1 MIINHRNITK
11 GRGTLGFNPLKNIKE
26 DGNNAGIEMYGNKR
40 MIVLDCECVVDFSEN
55 CIVLCLGNL
64 YMKIRGDNLM
74 ISTFAYGQTDIT
86 GEIVTIEFER
96 V

>member
-1 MIINHRNITK
+1 MIANHRNITK
-11 GRGTLGFNPLKNIKE
+11 GSGTLGFNPLKNIKE

-55 CIVLCLGNL
+55 CIVLCIGNL

-74 ISTFAYGQTDIT
+74 ISTFAYGQTDMT

>member
-1 MIINHRNITK
+1 
-11 GRGTLGFNPLKNIKE
+11 
-26 DGNNAGIEMYGNKR
+26 
-40 MIVLDCECVVDFSEN
+40 MIVLDCECVVDFSES
-55 CIVLCLGNL
+55 CIVLSLGNL

>member
-11 GRGTLGFNPLKNIKE
+11 GRDTLGFNLLKNVKE
-26 DGNNAGIEMYGNKR
+26 EGNNAGIEMYGNKR
-40 MIVLDCECVVDFSEN
+40 MIVFDCECVVDFSEN

-64 YMKIRGDNLM
+64 YMKIRGDNLV

-86 GEIVTIEFER
+86 GDIVTIEFER